1 MEKYLFTAVD
11 EGIVVLEAK
20 NDQKANIIAKGSE
33 KVVIKAVNPIA
44 SENAPYEGVY
54 EVTPTM
60 GEQVLPT
67 RSKAMR
73 DDVTVHAIPYTQTTN
88 ESGGYTAII
97 AAS

>member
-1 MEKYLFTAVD
+1 MAVTIRGHGQVVRVRSESWDVSVRSPEKFKMGVET
-11 EGIVVLEAK
+11 GILV
-20 NDQKANIIAKGSE
+20 
-33 KVVIKAVNPIA
+33 A
-44 SENAPYEGVY
+44 SFPDYEGTY

-60 GEQVLPT
+60 GEQVLPSRART
-67 RSKAMR
+67 MR